1 MTLFFLQQIKRMIYQ
16 IMCDLYSTWL
26 RISLRPY
33 SQVFHALH
41 LQFTATD
48 LTVPLTA
55 SGIFCILDRFHLLA
69 WFFYLKNIGLYR
81 HIFISFSFLQR
92 IVHFVFCP
100 DFLPLTRF
108 KLKWGK
114 KILLSHVIS
123 SSPLSIRW

>member
-1 MTLFFLQQIKRMIYQ
+1 MTLFFLQQIKRMIFQ

-26 RISLRPY
+26 RISLRRY

-41 LQFTATD
+41 LKFTATD

-55 SGIFCILDRFHLLA
+55 SGIFWILDRFHLLA

-81 HIFISFSFLQR
+81 HIFIFILQR
-92 IVHFVFCP
+92 IVHFVF
-100 DFLPLTRF
+100 LPWFSSFNALQIEV
-108 KLKWGK
+108 GK
-114 KILLSHVIS
+114 KEILLSPVIS

>member
-1 MTLFFLQQIKRMIYQ
+1 MTLFFLQQIKRMIFQ

-26 RISLRPY
+26 RISLRRY

-41 LQFTATD
+41 LKFTATD

-55 SGIFCILDRFHLLA
+55 SGIFWILDRFHLLA

-81 HIFISFSFLQR
+81 HIFIFILQK
-92 IVHFVFCP
+92 IVHFVFYP

-108 KLKWGK
+108 KLKWVKK
-114 KILLSHVIS
+114 KILLSPVIW